1 MPPKSKAQA
10 RLFRAVA
17 GSKDS
22 AGIVA
27 GGSQK
32 YVSGYPTKKLP
43 ERKKP
48 APMKGKFQVV

>member
-17 GSKDS
+17 AGSKILPGLS
-22 AGIVA
+22 PEEA
-27 GGSQK
+27 K
-32 YVSGYPTKKLP
+32 EYVSGYPTKKLP

-48 APMKGKFQVV
+48 APMKGTK

>member
-17 GSKDS
+17 AGSKILPGLS
-22 AGIVA
+22 PEEA
-27 GGSQK
+27 K
-32 YVSGYPTKKLP
+32 EYVSGYPTKKLP

-48 APMKGKFQVV
+48 APMKGTM